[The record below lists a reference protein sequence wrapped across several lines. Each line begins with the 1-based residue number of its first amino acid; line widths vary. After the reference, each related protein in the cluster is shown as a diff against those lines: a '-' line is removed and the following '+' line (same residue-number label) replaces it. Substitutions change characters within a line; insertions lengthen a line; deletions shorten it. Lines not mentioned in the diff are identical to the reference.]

1 MQETIERPERESTA
15 GMRHGTYDK
24 LDADG
29 IACPGTRVSGEDVII
44 GKVRRSF
51 LKVHVPSAGYHHRKC
66 SSELVTGA
74 TTTMRVFAPLL
85 KCKQEDATDMLN
97 AVLCLKEVASSRFA
111 IQDTA
116 NESLKDGIGL

>member
-44 GKVRRSF
+44 GKVKF
-51 LKVHVPSAGYHHRKC
+51 LDLNLQ
-66 SSELVTGA
+66 SS
-74 TTTMRVFAPLL
+74 TMRLTSCFW
-85 KCKQEDATDMLN
+85 
-97 AVLCLKEVASSRFA
+97 ASSSILRG
-111 IQDTA
+111 DT
-116 NESLKDGIGL
+116 LLV